1 MNENKIS
8 SKVMREFIEQLD
20 GMAVL
25 DKEGRYTFVSSGWEK
40 VLGYKAEYALGKKV
54 RELLLGSHATEVFK
68 SGKAVTRAL
77 ITHNDVPVFT
87 TYYPIKDQ
95 NNQVIG
101 VMLYIVIQG
110 KESLSQFHSRLQAL
124 HSQVEFYKKELS
136 LERGAKYDLSHIV
149 GESDSIQKLKYKIA
163 QAARSPSTVLIEGET
178 GSGKELIAHAIHV
191 LSMRSS
197 ENFVRV
203 NCSAIP
209 MELMESEF
217 FGYASGAFTG
227 ASRKGKCGRF
237 KLADKGSIFLD
248 EINLLPATMQPKF
261 LRVLQEQE
269 IDPVGGAESIPVDI
283 RVIAACNIGLDKL
296 VEEGI
301 FRSDLYYRLNVIR
314 IAAPPLRDH
323 KEDIP
328 LLIHDFIKRLNRQ
341 LGMIVRDISSEAL
354 NFLMT
359 YDWPGNVREL
369 HNSVE
374 CAMNM
379 NQNDGAILTIK
390 DFSQLKE
397 RIRMREQKK
406 DCRAHGNFDLI
417 TARNSFEKGLVQ
429 DALAYSDGN
438 RKKAAELLGISRTML
453 YNKMKQFQIS

>member
-1 MNENKIS
+1 M
-8 SKVMREFIEQLD
+8 
-20 GMAVL
+20 
-25 DKEGRYTFVSSGWEK
+25 
-40 VLGYKAEYALGKKV
+40 
-54 RELLLGSHATEVFK
+54 
-68 SGKAVTRAL
+68 
-77 ITHNDVPVFT
+77 
-87 TYYPIKDQ
+87 
-95 NNQVIG
+95 
-101 VMLYIVIQG
+101 
-110 KESLSQFHSRLQAL
+110 
-124 HSQVEFYKKELS
+124 
-136 LERGAKYDLSHIV
+136 
-149 GESDSIQKLKYKIA
+149 
-163 QAARSPSTVLIEGET
+163 
-178 GSGKELIAHAIHV
+178 
-191 LSMRSS
+191 
-197 ENFVRV
+197 
-203 NCSAIP
+203 
-209 MELMESEF
+209 
-217 FGYASGAFTG
+217 
-227 ASRKGKCGRF
+227 
-237 KLADKGSIFLD
+237 
-248 EINLLPATMQPKF
+248 
-261 LRVLQEQE
+261 
-269 IDPVGGAESIPVDI
+269 GGAESIPVDI